1 MYILICDDEPAV
13 ARQVEQLA
21 RQHLEQRGIPV
32 QCAVCTRGEEVLAR
46 YDLAQYQLALL
57 DVDLETMTGI
67 ALGRR
72 LKQQNPELVLVY
84 ISAYLEFAPEGY
96 TVRAFRYLLKRD
108 MERMLPSCLDAVLA
122 EHSRECRTLP
132 IRQGRRETEVPLDQ
146 IYYLESDLRKI
157 NVYGETLHKPLCSY
171 YGKLT
176 DLPASLQEDGF
187 LRVGRSFVVNMRYIR
202 QISNYKVMLQN
213 GVELGVSRNG
223 YATIRGAYLEWKGQ
237 FGDELWVED
246 EAADAPGL
254 HRAVGRVC
262 PHPLGDAGQRQV
274 ETSLCLYGAG
284 IVRDAG
290 NFALDRFRLFQCR
303 FHCVQRAVP
312 AGDIGVFWR
321 DHPPEA
327 DGLHGQR
334 RGLPADGKYSHIS
347 LYLSRSGSACAGDP
361 AAAGRSAHGSGDAH
375 RGWHH
380 GSDGKALGPEAGAGT
395 AAAGSMPPSSA
406 CCLRW
411 GSRWRCWCTCSLSR
425 CSTSRWCRKRILST
439 VPHWSRSGRKP

>member
-46 YDLAQYQLALL
+46 SDLAQYQLALL

-72 LKQQNPELVLVY
+72 LKQQNPELV
-84 ISAYLEFAPEGY
+84 
-96 TVRAFRYLLKRD
+96 
-108 MERMLPSCLDAVLA
+108 LPSCLDAVLA

-223 YATIRGAYLEWKGQ
+223 YAAIRGAYLEWKGQ
-237 FGDELWVED
+237 FGDEL
-246 EAADAPGL
+246 
-254 HRAVGRVC
+254 
-262 PHPLGDAGQRQV
+262 
-274 ETSLCLYGAG
+274 
-284 IVRDAG
+284 
-290 NFALDRFRLFQCR
+290 
-303 FHCVQRAVP
+303 
-312 AGDIGVFWR
+312 
-321 DHPPEA
+321 
-327 DGLHGQR
+327 
-334 RGLPADGKYSHIS
+334 
-347 LYLSRSGSACAGDP
+347 
-361 AAAGRSAHGSGDAH
+361 
-375 RGWHH
+375 
-380 GSDGKALGPEAGAGT
+380 
-395 AAAGSMPPSSA
+395 
-406 CCLRW
+406 
-411 GSRWRCWCTCSLSR
+411 
-425 CSTSRWCRKRILST
+425 
-439 VPHWSRSGRKP
+439 

>member
-46 YDLAQYQLALL
+46 SDLAQYQLALL

-84 ISAYLEFAPEGY
+84 ISAYLEFARGLHGPCVPVSPQAGY
-96 TVRAFRYLLKRD
+96 GADAAQLSGRRACRAQ
-108 MERMLPSCLDAVLA
+108 PGV
-122 EHSRECRTLP
+122 RTLP

-213 GVELGVSRNG
+213 GVELGVSGNG
-223 YATIRGAYLEWKGQ
+223 YAAIRGAYLG
-237 FGDELWVED
+237 VE
-246 EAADAPGL
+246 
-254 HRAVGRVC
+254 RAV
-262 PHPLGDAGQRQV
+262 
-274 ETSLCLYGAG
+274 
-284 IVRDAG
+284 
-290 NFALDRFRLFQCR
+290 
-303 FHCVQRAVP
+303 
-312 AGDIGVFWR
+312 WR
-321 DHPPEA
+321 
-327 DGLHGQR
+327 
-334 RGLPADGKYSHIS
+334 
-347 LYLSRSGSACAGDP
+347 
-361 AAAGRSAHGSGDAH
+361 
-375 RGWHH
+375 
-380 GSDGKALGPEAGAGT
+380 
-395 AAAGSMPPSSA
+395 
-406 CCLRW
+406 
-411 GSRWRCWCTCSLSR
+411 
-425 CSTSRWCRKRILST
+425 
-439 VPHWSRSGRKP
+439 